1 MKILH
6 TADLHLGRT
15 YRGLGAKGEQLRR
28 AQMETLGRI
37 VDLAASEA
45 CDCVVVAG
53 DLFDSNEVSGRL
65 VRQSLVLFNRL
76 DCDVLVLAGTHD
88 PLTGSSVY
96 HRPEF
101 KDAGNVRVF
110 GVHGTS
116 FEVAGFHI
124 HGCPLDGSCGAR
136 PLRDLKPDQE
146 AEGNVA
152 LAHGSIQIPSK
163 SSDDDSIVTRQEIS
177 TSGLD
182 YVALGHWHKTAD
194 YSSGGVS
201 AWYPGTPEALKFGES
216 EGQGNVLLVTIDCGQ
231 VKVEARRV
239 GRFSWVEKT
248 IDVSVFPPGGALED
262 EIRSDAGEDV
272 LARVKL
278 TGTLPKGARVDVDE
292 LTEALE
298 ADFFHL
304 EIDAGGVGRRQEDV
318 EVFPQGT
325 LPALYV
331 ERLREIIKK
340 AEGRDRER
348 LEEALYRGASVL
360 AGEREVD

>member
-15 YRGLGAKGEQLRR
+15 FRGLGAKGEGLRQ
-28 AQMETLGRI
+28 AQMETLERI
-37 VDLAASEA
+37 VTLAAAEA
-45 CDCVVVAG
+45 CDAVLVAG
-53 DLFDSNEVSGRL
+53 DLFDSNQVSGRL
-65 VRQSLVLFNRL
+65 VRQSLALLNRL
-76 DCDVLVLAGTHD
+76 DCDALVLAGTHD
-88 PLTGSSVY
+88 PLSGSSVY

-116 FEVAGFHI
+116 FEVANFRI
-124 HGCPLDGSCGAR
+124 HGHPLDGSCGAR
-136 PLRDLKPDQE
+136 PLRDIKPDQE

-152 LAHGSIQIPSK
+152 MAHGSIQIPSK
-163 SSDDDSIVTRQEIS
+163 SSEDDSIVTRQEIS
-177 TSGLD
+177 KSGLD
-182 YVALGHWHKTAD
+182 YIALGHWHKTAD

-201 AWYPGTPEALKFGES
+201 AWYPGTPEVLKFGES
-216 EGQGNVLLVTIDCGQ
+216 DGPGNVLLVTIDCGQ
-231 VKVEARRV
+231 VKVEPRRV

-248 IDVSVFPPGGALED
+248 IDVSVFPPGGGLEA
-262 EIRSDAGEDV
+262 EIRSTAGEDF

-278 TGTLPKGARVDVDE
+278 TGILPKGARVDVDE

-304 EIDAGGVGRRQEDV
+304 EVDAGGVGRRQEDLEGFTEGSLAAV
-318 EVFPQGT
+318 Y
-325 LPALYV
+325 A
-331 ERLREIIKK
+331 ERLREEVKK
-340 AEGRDRER
+340 AKGTDRER
-348 LEEALYRGASVL
+348 LEEALYRGASIL

>member
-1 MKILH
+1 M
-6 TADLHLGRT
+6 R
-15 YRGLGAKGEQLRR
+15 
-28 AQMETLGRI
+28 
-37 VDLAASEA
+37 
-45 CDCVVVAG
+45 
-53 DLFDSNEVSGRL
+53 
-65 VRQSLVLFNRL
+65 
-76 DCDVLVLAGTHD
+76 
-88 PLTGSSVY
+88 
-96 HRPEF
+96 
-101 KDAGNVRVF
+101 
-110 GVHGTS
+110 
-116 FEVAGFHI
+116 
-124 HGCPLDGSCGAR
+124 
-136 PLRDLKPDQE
+136 
-146 AEGNVA
+146 
-152 LAHGSIQIPSK
+152 
-163 SSDDDSIVTRQEIS
+163 
-177 TSGLD
+177 
-182 YVALGHWHKTAD
+182 
-194 YSSGGVS
+194 
-201 AWYPGTPEALKFGES
+201 
-216 EGQGNVLLVTIDCGQ
+216 
-231 VKVEARRV
+231 
-239 GRFSWVEKT
+239 
-248 IDVSVFPPGGALED
+248 ED